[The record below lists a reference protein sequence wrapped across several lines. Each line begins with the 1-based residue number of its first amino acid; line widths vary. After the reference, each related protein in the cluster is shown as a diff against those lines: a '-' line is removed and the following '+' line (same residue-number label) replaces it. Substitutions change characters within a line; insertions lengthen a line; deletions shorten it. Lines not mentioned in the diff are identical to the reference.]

1 MMKPSIRY
9 TEDSAMKHRSFRLG
23 RAVKALMLAVPIALS
38 ATPAMAA
45 DVWDAARAVAGMER
59 LREEIGGVPGLAA
72 AQAELL
78 AWNRLRAKT
87 GAGPAVLPARLCAE
101 AALAPWCPVLPATF
115 GPAAAVSG
123 VPAPASMA
131 EPPARNRQTEDRNP

>member
-1 MMKPSIRY
+1 
-9 TEDSAMKHRSFRLG
+9 MKHGSFRLG
-23 RAVKALMLAVPIALS
+23 RSVKALMLAVPIALS

-59 LREEIGGVPGLAA
+59 LRTEIGVLTGLAA

-101 AALAPWCPVLPATF
+101 AALAPWCPALPATF
-115 GPAAAVSG
+115 GPAAAVFG

-131 EPPARNRQTEDRNP
+131 EPSARNRQTEDENP